1 MAMDTVVWEGWTV
14 RDFIAELEPLA
25 DMVASG
31 HGIDRPWKD
40 KKELASWCAE
50 NQPYY
55 KKRIPE
61 VVEYFAARY
70 GYRN

>member
-1 MAMDTVVWEGWTV
+1 MDMDREIWEGWTV

-25 DMVASG
+25 DIVMSG

-40 KKELASWCAE
+40 KKELAKWCAY

-55 KKRIPE
+55 KKQIPD
-61 VVEYFAARY
+61 VVEYFAKKY
-70 GYRN
+70 GYKR